1 MEPKKGRQRLDRL
14 VVERGLA
21 DSRERARAL
30 ILAGSVTVDGEPASK
45 AGALVPENAPI
56 TLREADHPY
65 VSRGGLKLAG
75 ALESFGLDVTGFMAL
90 DAGAST
96 GGFTDCLLQKG
107 ARKVYAVD
115 VGYGQFAWKLR
126 RDERVVL
133 LERTN
138 IRHVTGDLIKEAV
151 DLAVIDVSF
160 ISLRLVIPAVLPFLR
175 AGGWLLP
182 LIKPQFE
189 AGRDQVGKRGVVR
202 DPAVHRD
209 VIEKVSAFVGEQGF
223 RVIGTCDSPLTGP
236 EGNREFFLLGK
247 KEKEEPAPGN
257 QGARF

>member
-1 MEPKKGRQRLDRL
+1 MERKKGRERLDRL

-30 ILAGSVTVDGEPASK
+30 ILAGSVTVDGDPASK
-45 AGALVPENAPI
+45 AGALVPENARI
-56 TLREADHPY
+56 ALREADHPY

-75 ALESFGLDVTGFMAL
+75 ALESFGLNVTGFVAL

-133 LERTN
+133 FERTN

-160 ISLRLVIPAVLPFLR
+160 ISLRLVIPAVLPLLR

-189 AGRDQVGKRGVVR
+189 AGRNQVGKRGVVR

-209 VIEKVSAFVGEQGF
+209 VIEKVSTFVGEQGF
-223 RVIGTCDSPLTGP
+223 RVFGTCDSPLTGP

-247 KEKEEPAPGN
+247 KEK
-257 QGARF
+257 